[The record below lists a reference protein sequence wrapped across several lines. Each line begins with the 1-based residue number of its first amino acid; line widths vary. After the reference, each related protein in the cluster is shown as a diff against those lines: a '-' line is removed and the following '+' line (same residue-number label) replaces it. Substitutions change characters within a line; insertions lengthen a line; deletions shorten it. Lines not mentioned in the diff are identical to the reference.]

1 MLGNA
6 KFSSIVNSVEDV
18 FSVYPNPANDM
29 INIELKDIGKIE
41 IIDLEGNVIY
51 KKDILK
57 AGVNEIDISQFS
69 SGTYIIKYYSNQE
82 VYFNKFI
89 KK

>member
-1 MLGNA
+1 M
-6 KFSSIVNSVEDV
+6 KYDKEV
-18 FSVYPNPANDM
+18 FSIYPNPAND
-29 INIELKDIGKIE
+29 ILNIELKDIGKIE
-41 IIDLEGNVIY
+41 IIDLEGNIIY
-51 KKDILK
+51 RKDILK

-69 SGTYIIKYYSNQE
+69 NGTYIIKYYSNQE